1 MAALALRVRLPDLP
15 VRVIHS
21 SDLGIIGVGEGST
34 VVLTRF
40 LHHYLRL
47 APAKFFALA
56 QPTWK
61 LGLKFVW
68 GPREGFHYTFGAGP
82 ISQAKGLSRPVGFFC
97 DASLACQDM
106 HSALMA
112 RDNVFERLPHG
123 GPKVHPAVAYHFEN
137 HNFVR

>member
-1 MAALALRVRLPDLP
+1 MEMERKTTVKDVIVLGGGSAGFMAALALKLKIPDLS

-47 APAKFFALA
+47 APGKFFDIA

-61 LGLKFVW
+61 LGLKFIW
-68 GPREGFHYTFGAGP
+68 GPRDPFHYTFGAGP
-82 ISQAKGLSRPVGFFC
+82 ISQAKALSRPVGFFC
-97 DASLACQDM
+97 GADLA
-106 HSALMA
+106 
-112 RDNVFERLPHG
+112 
-123 GPKVHPAVAYHFEN
+123 
-137 HNFVR
+137 